1 MEDSV
6 VITYNKCM
14 ANLNI
19 EGHGSFTLN
28 PEQTQALISWLE
40 QNGVARTI
48 NSEGSN
54 YDGKSLLNEGDTPSD
69 PNKRPKGSGGSSDGT
84 WDLDTT
90 WI

>member
-1 MEDSV
+1 M
-6 VITYNKCM
+6 VITYNIIM

-28 PEQTQALISWLE
+28 PEQTQALLSWLE

-48 NSEGSN
+48 NNEGSN
-54 YDGKSLLNEGDTPSD
+54 YDGNTLLNENKNKKSGPDGDTYD
-69 PNKRPKGSGGSSDGT
+69 FG
-84 WDLDTT
+84 TT